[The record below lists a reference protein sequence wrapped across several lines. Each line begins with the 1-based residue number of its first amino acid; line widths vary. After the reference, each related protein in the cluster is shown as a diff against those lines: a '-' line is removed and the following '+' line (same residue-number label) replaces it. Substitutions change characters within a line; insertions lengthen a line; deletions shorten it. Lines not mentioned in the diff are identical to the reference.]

1 MNFTTTRFR
10 PIKEVT
16 VTFVA
21 SRADRYL
28 GALAHMVMAK
38 LETIRRIVRA
48 RRSQRRESGN
58 EIWVWRNI
66 EEALICRTLFIVYL
80 LGFDDE
86 VGGFRY
92 SHDGNVR
99 NWYPRAGLQTLYNP
113 FPPL

>member
-1 MNFTTTRFR
+1 MKFTTTRFR

-28 GALAHMVMAK
+28 GALAQMVMAK

-58 EIWVWRNI
+58 EIWFGRNM
-66 EEALICRTLFIVYL
+66 EEALMCTTLFMVYL
-80 LGFDDE
+80 VGFDDE
-86 VGGFRY
+86 EACL
-92 SHDGNVR
+92 S
-99 NWYPRAGLQTLYNP
+99 LLT
-113 FPPL
+113 